1 MIKYLTNSQ
10 FSIYGQIYTEDINEI
25 NNVNGMAL
33 DHVCQ
38 LNVSSASI
46 RCLFHTVISP
56 VLLKPVEGIAL
67 LCVSHNPAK
76 DDIEVF
82 LLDKPVSINNGIF
95 YNVIPLYGVC
105 SVLISMSED
114 NTLEE
119 VPLNDEFTPLG
130 SYPKVEINKIF
141 TLFYQEKGK
150 EFMFK
155 GEKHNFWE
163 LTYVDKGTL
172 YSSVD
177 GKAYVINK
185 GELIFY
191 KENQYHMQWSKE
203 NEGVSFVTVTFDM
216 NFNSSRYLSDKV
228 FSADEEFKDTI
239 KKILMEENR
248 DQYYSNELIICYLK
262 ILIIKL
268 IRNQNFENTMQDLDS
283 KIKSKINNS
292 IVENTLFYIHKNI
305 NKKMSIS
312 EISGFVHVSQSY
324 LSTVFKKVIGMTIV
338 DYINKYRLDQSKHL
352 LMESDYNIT
361 QIADML
367 GFASIHYFS
376 RQFKSHFGLS
386 PSEYIKSLD
395 KK

>member
-10 FSIYGQIYTEDINEI
+10 FSIYGQIYTEDFDDI
-25 NNVNGMAL
+25 NNVNGTEL
-33 DHVCQ
+33 SHVNQ
-38 LNVSSASI
+38 LNVTSGSI

-56 VLLKPVEGIAL
+56 AVLKPVEGIAL
-67 LCVSHNPAK
+67 LCVSHSPVK
-76 DDIEVF
+76 DEIEVF
-82 LLDKPVSINNGIF
+82 LLDKPVSINSGIF

-114 NTLEE
+114 NTLTE
-119 VPLNDEFTPLG
+119 VPLNDELTPLG

-150 EFMFK
+150 SFMFK

-177 GKAYVINK
+177 GKTYVINK

-191 KENQYHMQWSKE
+191 KENQYHMQWSSE

-216 NFNSSRYLSDKV
+216 SFNSSRYLSDKV
-228 FSADEEFKDTI
+228 FTADEEFKDTI

-283 KIKSKINNS
+283 NIKSKINNS

-305 NKKMSIS
+305 NKKISIS

-386 PSEYIKSLD
+386 PSEYIKSLN
-395 KK
+395 KR